1 MAASKKNQSQT
12 EEHKPENPQTE
23 NLPPETQA
31 SEEPLKTEES
41 AEPQN
46 AENNGGE
53 ESLKEQPDDKKP
65 GDKNE
70 EKTEPEENPATAKKT
85 VRMVLRHKS
94 HTPRYHRC
102 GLTLT
107 QVFAEYDVPEECVA
121 KIKADKWIAV
131 KDGK

>member
-1 MAASKKNQSQT
+1 MTAKKNQKQAD
-12 EEHKPENPQTE
+12 ENQQAEE
-23 NLPPETQA
+23 NLQEATPAGE
-31 SEEPLKTEES
+31 SLKTES
-41 AEPQN
+41 PAEPQN
-46 AENNGGE
+46 TENTGSD
-53 ESLKEQPDDKKP
+53 ESLKEQPDNKKP

-70 EKTEPEENPATAKKT
+70 EKAEPEENAAAAKKT
-85 VRMVLRHKS
+85 VKMVLRHKS

-107 QVFAEYDVPEECVA
+107 QVFAEYDVPEESVA

>member
-12 EEHKPENPQTE
+12 EEQKPENPQTE
-23 NLPPETQA
+23 NLPPETAA
-31 SEEPLKTEES
+31 SEENLKTEES
-41 AEPQN
+41 TEPQK
-46 AENNGGE
+46 AENTGSE
-53 ESLKEQPDDKKP
+53 ESLKEQED
-65 GDKNE
+65 NE
-70 EKTEPEENPATAKKT
+70 SSKGKTGEESESEENPATAKKT

-107 QVFAEYDVPEECVA
+107 QVFAEYDVPEESVA